1 MIIQLQGG
9 GAIGFHQGLSIHIPC
24 LDTDS
29 TSGTRKSAGH
39 I

>member
-1 MIIQLQGG
+1 MIIQFQGG
-9 GAIGFHQGLSIHIPC
+9 SDIGFQQGLSIHIPC